1 MVPRA
6 LLALGVA
13 CLPALAAAFYLPG
26 VAPQEYK
33 DNEKVCGVCVGN
45 VRREGWGTRGFP
57 GACLAVVPSSPA
69 REGGGALLPL
79 PGPAPWA
86 AGCRGHPAP
95 AHSPVHMDGFFG
107 RVAWRDPR
115 RHAGSAALGP
125 AGARRGFGGCLPRRR
140 CWGVPA
146 LGAPAATCALV
157 TASADSHVCQQDHL
171 FQDPAAVQVSVCVLG
186 VRGVSGVRSPCTPT
200 CLPGCRPL
208 S

>member
-69 REGGGALLPL
+69 RGVGPFFRSLARRPGRPVAARTPL
-79 PGPAPWA
+79 PPTPLFTW
-86 AGCRGHPAP
+86 
-95 AHSPVHMDGFFG
+95 MDF
-107 RVAWRDPR
+107 
-115 RHAGSAALGP
+115 
-125 AGARRGFGGCLPRRR
+125 
-140 CWGVPA
+140 
-146 LGAPAATCALV
+146 
-157 TASADSHVCQQDHL
+157 
-171 FQDPAAVQVSVCVLG
+171 SVG
-186 VRGVSGVRSPCTPT
+186 
-200 CLPGCRPL
+200 
-208 S
+208 